1 MAVFFSFLRV
11 ENKEHDLSL
20 FCHLDFETVGSNL
33 GNVAADTLQNFHFPL
48 GNIYL
53 FIIQSRRVYAGKVL
67 FGIFSSLYRHLVC
80 VCTQLTPGPQG
91 AVSKFVP
98 LLPKCQDLL
107 PERPRRT
114 GCTLGNP
121 LAGGDGTE
129 AVDPTPQ
136 HCTATCTR
144 TRSEWARLPVQGSQL

>member
-1 MAVFFSFLRV
+1 MFFSFLRT

-33 GNVAADTLQNFHFPL
+33 ENVAADTLQIFHFPL

-53 FIIQSRRVYAGKVL
+53 FIIQSKTVYAGKVL
-67 FGIFSSLYRHLVC
+67 FGIFSSLYWHFVC

-98 LLPKCQDLL
+98 LLSKCQDLL
-107 PERPRRT
+107 SENPRRT
-114 GCTLGNP
+114 GFTLGNP

-129 AVDPTPQ
+129 VVDPTPH
-136 HCTATCTR
+136 HCAATYTCTCTR
-144 TRSEWARLPVQGSQL
+144 TRSE